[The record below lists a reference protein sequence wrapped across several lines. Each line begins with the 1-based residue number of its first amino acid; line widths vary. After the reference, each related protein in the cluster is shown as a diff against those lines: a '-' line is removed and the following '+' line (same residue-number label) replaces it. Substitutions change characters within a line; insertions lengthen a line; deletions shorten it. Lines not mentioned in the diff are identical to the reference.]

1 MGQVFVER
9 GRLTMDFLS
18 NKQFIDAYQKAV
30 ELQLEEDFILL
41 LKREI
46 MRRNIESDHT
56 FTDSLEE
63 TVEKN

>member
-1 MGQVFVER
+1 
-9 GRLTMDFLS
+9 MDFLS
-18 NKQFIDAYQKAV
+18 NKQIIDAYQKAV

-63 TVEKN
+63 TVKKN